1 MAQLHQQEEDFNQK
15 QKPQEKKQNF
25 FDSLKEKT
33 QKVYHN
39 VKTMITNNS
48 AYEQKQIT
56 DIEIQESLEA
66 FIENVESFQAMSE
79 NQRQA
84 VEEISKMSLEQI
96 EEELQEEFDEKELSI
111 IKYAIKNPIKK
122 WDEYQ
127 K

>member
-84 VEEISKMSLEQI
+84 VEEISKMSLQQI
-96 EEELQEEFDEKELSI
+96 EEELQEEFDDK
-111 IKYAIKNPIKK
+111 
-122 WDEYQ
+122 
-127 K
+127 